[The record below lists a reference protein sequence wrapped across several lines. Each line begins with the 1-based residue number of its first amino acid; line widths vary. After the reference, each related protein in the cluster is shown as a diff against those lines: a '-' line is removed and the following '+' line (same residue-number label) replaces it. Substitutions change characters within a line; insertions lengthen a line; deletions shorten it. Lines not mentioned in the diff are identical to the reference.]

1 METIFERVNSGNI
14 ARGVRYRFL
23 TKFTV
28 HPKFPLKENEHTY
41 QVYNEIDILDV
52 VNDGND
58 KIILIEYKSGTDRG
72 LRKWLN
78 AKDFIEHEIIEDFT
92 DYTCNHILNKE
103 FICS

>member
-14 ARGVRYRFL
+14 IRGVRYRFL
-23 TKFTV
+23 IKFVV
-28 HPKFPLKENEHTY
+28 HPIFPLKENESTY
-41 QVYNEIDILDV
+41 PVYSEIDILDV
-52 VNDGND
+52 VNDDDD
-58 KIILIEYKSGTDRG
+58 KIILIEYKSGKDRG

-92 DYTCNHILNKE
+92 DYTCNHIPNKE

>member
-14 ARGVRYRFL
+14 IRGVRYRFL
-23 TKFTV
+23 IKFVV
-28 HPKFPLKENEHTY
+28 HPIFPLKENESTY
-41 QVYNEIDILDV
+41 PVYSEIDILDV
-52 VNDGND
+52 VNDGDD
-58 KIILIEYKSGTDRG
+58 KIILIEYKSGKDRG

-92 DYTCNHILNKE
+92 YYTCNHIPNKE